1 MRLLADENIPRA
13 ALSALAHAGHDIAS
27 IGKTAPGAPD
37 EDVIARADA
46 ERRILLTFDKD
57 FGELAF
63 RAGLSPS
70 SGVILVRFV
79 PTSAEEVAALLT
91 SALASRRD
99 WAGHFVVIE
108 RDRVRLRP
116 LPSVRQRAHGNDE
129 LKP

>member
-13 ALSALAHAGHDIAS
+13 ALSALAHAGYDVAS
-27 IGKTAPGAPD
+27 IGETVPGAPD
-37 EDVIARADA
+37 EEVVARADA

-70 SGVILVRFV
+70 SGVILVRLV
-79 PTSAEEVAALLT
+79 PTTAEEVAAVLT
-91 SALASRRD
+91 AALTSRRD
-99 WAGHFVVIE
+99 WAGHFAVIE

-116 LPSVRQRAHGNDE
+116 LPSARQRARGSDE
-129 LKP
+129 PKP